1 MHRILPLVSVL
12 IACVDPAGP
21 PEAEVR
27 LRVDVSGQE
36 DPPIEEM
43 TPATWVLEGVV
54 TSLDFEAQAHT
65 LAGSREPTRGITLLT
80 DDDVTVSASLEVMV
94 DGEDVDQRADLEIG
108 EAVTVTLTRV
118 TPFWVEHAL
127 LIEDGDGFVAAA
139 VEGDL
144 VELHGLAGR
153 LDVQSDETGP
163 RTFSHSCGRGRP
175 LRLAFTG
182 DGPDSVS
189 VLPNTSESL
198 VVDGE
203 PTLAFN
209 VGSWAEVEGGRVN
222 CADWSAPWR
231 WSAWRQ

>member
-1 MHRILPLVSVL
+1 MHRILPLVFTL
-12 IACVDPAGP
+12 AACVAPAGP
-21 PEAEVR
+21 PTGEVR
-27 LRVDVSGQE
+27 LRVDVSEQE
-36 DPPIEEM
+36 DPPIDEM

-54 TSLDFEAQAHT
+54 TSLDFEPQAYT
-65 LAGSREPTRGITLLT
+65 LTGMREPTRGITVLT
-80 DDDVTVSASLEVMV
+80 DDDVTMSASLEVIL

-108 EAVTVTLTRV
+108 EGVTVTLTRV

-144 VELHGLAGR
+144 VELHTLAGR

-163 RTFSHSCGRGRP
+163 RTFSHSCGRGQP

-182 DGPDSVS
+182 AGQDPIS
-189 VLPNTSESL
+189 VLPNTAESL

-209 VGSWAEVEGGRVN
+209 VGSWAEVEGSRVN
-222 CADWSAPWR
+222 CSDWSAPWQ
-231 WSAWRQ
+231 WAAWRQ